1 MVQSCRRL
9 AQQESD
15 LLGGAW
21 LLGEELE
28 HPQPERM
35 RERAKLG
42 DRRSEGGRPGLC
54 AGGTGVGHGVS

>member
-1 MVQSCRRL
+1 
-9 AQQESD
+9 
-15 LLGGAW
+15 
-21 LLGEELE
+21 
-28 HPQPERM
+28 M